1 VALKIVD
8 RSRNLPGQVLR
19 LISDLG
25 NSVRAACGS
34 KGVRKRRR
42 DRFDD
47 LRRSLRSPPVS
58 LIVVFLVEE
67 AVLLF
72 ALAKGFKWI

>member
-1 VALKIVD
+1 MALKIVD
-8 RSRNLPGQVLR
+8 ELKNLPGQVLQ
-19 LISDLG
+19 LMSDSGGDL
-25 NSVRAACGS
+25 RAAYGS
-34 KGVRKRRR
+34 EGVRKRCR

>member
-1 VALKIVD
+1 MVLIILDELKK
-8 RSRNLPGQVLR
+8 LPGQVLR
-19 LISDLG
+19 LMSDSGSNL
-25 NSVRAACGS
+25 RAACGS
-34 KGVRKRRR
+34 VRKRCR